1 MRSSWTSIR
10 QLSTFLSQGS
20 ETVPPHYARYPLDD
34 TFGCFRAD
42 MAVCGRARTKLY
54 LSFFKPE
61 NVWGSRGSDPLI
73 LDLRAL
79 DGSERSAS
87 RSGHFTSREKVK
99 GTHWTRGW
107 ALQKGRKFLNPSGNR
122 TTISELS
129 RVSNPSEE
137 YKLRCYRCACV
148 IPFNVK
154 SISTRFAN
162 LEYTHTHT
170 HTHTTTS
177 RNNCFQMNGENL

>member
-1 MRSSWTSIR
+1 MQRSLLSLDALGRPMRSSWTSIR

-61 NVWGSRGSDPLI
+61 NVWGSRGSHPLI

-107 ALQKGRKFLNPSGNR
+107 ALHFKKDENFLTLQGIEPRFLSYLVSAILQKNINYVV
-122 TTISELS
+122 TDV
-129 RVSNPSEE
+129 RV
-137 YKLRCYRCACV
+137 
-148 IPFNVK
+148 
-154 SISTRFAN
+154 
-162 LEYTHTHT
+162 
-170 HTHTTTS
+170 
-177 RNNCFQMNGENL
+177 